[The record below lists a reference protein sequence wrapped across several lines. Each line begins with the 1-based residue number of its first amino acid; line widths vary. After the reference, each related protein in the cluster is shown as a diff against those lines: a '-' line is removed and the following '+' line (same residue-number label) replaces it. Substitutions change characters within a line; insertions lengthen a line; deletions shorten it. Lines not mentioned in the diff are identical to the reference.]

1 MSKKFISWRRVSTQ
15 KQGRSG
21 LGIEAQES
29 LINYFVEREGGSLI
43 ADYVEVY
50 TGTDLAG
57 CTELRKAMEH
67 CKREG
72 ATLIIA
78 KTDRFRNTKEA
89 LDVYD
94 KMEGQIYFCDL
105 PQTDKFTLTLFFALA
120 EREALMIS
128 IRTKQAFDAKRKRGE
143 AMGGAVGQWGKNTNK
158 TEEDREKQLEFARER
173 MAESKRV
180 VAQNNPHNK
189 AFWEFITDWQ
199 KIYGKISR
207 GMSWIEIADELNRR
221 GKQTSSGME
230 FTEVRA
236 RAMYCNCK
244 RLYRN

>member
-1 MSKKFISWRRVSTQ
+1 MKYCTYIRVSTQ
-15 KQGRSG
+15 RQNTQG
-21 LGIEAQES
+21 LGMDAQREMCERFVSARGGEICKEFSDVESGKSRTRKGLWTAIEFCKANDVPLVIPRLDRLSRDIEFTFKVINTGIEIHFTDMPMVNTMILGVFASVAQ
-29 LINYFVEREGGSLI
+29 YERELISL
-43 ADYVEVY
+43 
-50 TGTDLAG
+50 
-57 CTELRKAMEH
+57 
-67 CKREG
+67 
-72 ATLIIA
+72 
-78 KTDRFRNTKEA
+78 
-89 LDVYD
+89 
-94 KMEGQIYFCDL
+94 
-105 PQTDKFTLTLFFALA
+105 
-120 EREALMIS
+120 
-128 IRTKQAFDAKRKRGE
+128 RTKQAFDAKRKRGE

-180 VAQNNPHNK
+180 VAQNNPHNR

-199 KIYGKISR
+199 KIYGKICR
-207 GMSWIEIADELNRR
+207 GTNWIEIADELNRR

>member
-1 MSKKFISWRRVSTQ
+1 MRYCTYIRVSTL
-15 KQGRSG
+15 KQSNVG
-21 LGIEAQES
+21 LGMDAQREMCERFVSARGGEVCKEFSDVESGKSRTRKGLWDAIEFCKANDVPLVIPRLDRLSRDIEFTFKVINTGIEIHFTDMPMVNTMILGVFASVAQ
-29 LINYFVEREGGSLI
+29 YERELISL
-43 ADYVEVY
+43 
-50 TGTDLAG
+50 
-57 CTELRKAMEH
+57 
-67 CKREG
+67 
-72 ATLIIA
+72 
-78 KTDRFRNTKEA
+78 
-89 LDVYD
+89 
-94 KMEGQIYFCDL
+94 
-105 PQTDKFTLTLFFALA
+105 
-120 EREALMIS
+120 
-128 IRTKQAFDAKRKRGE
+128 RTKQAFDAKRKRGE

-189 AFWEFITDWQ
+189 AFWEFINDWQ
-199 KIYGKISR
+199 KIYGKICR
-207 GMSWIEIADELNRR
+207 GTNWIEIADELNRR